1 MADLI
6 IQPNAGAGNQL
17 IIKDQAG
24 NAVLTTDDSG
34 ATINAGLSLVAGM
47 IIKNTTHISTAAITA
62 DSSVGEE
69 VLETDAND
77 ITVTCTAGNKLHIHI
92 AGGHC
97 YSSVSGFYFGAGMTI
112 KESGQSDVIV
122 HGGGCY
128 ARGDGGSYDNDF
140 QPSIIYTHTAVTTSV
155 TIKAATR
162 TTSLPVGGAAYWE
175 ASDSAGRGPRRYF
188 IQEEQV

>member
-34 ATINAGLSLVAGM
+34 ATINAGLSQVAGM
-47 IIKNTTHISTAAITA
+47 IIKNTTHISTAAVSA
-62 DSSVGEE
+62 SSTEA
-69 VLETDAND
+69 LESDAND

-92 AGGHC
+92 SGGHC
-97 YSSVSGFYFGAGMTI
+97 YSSGSGFYFGAGMTI
-112 KESGQSDVIV
+112 KESGQSDVTV

-128 ARGDGGSYDNDF
+128 ARGDGGAYDNDF

-162 TTSLPVGGAAYWE
+162 CSSSGTAYWE
-175 ASDSAGRGPRRYF
+175 ATDSAGRGPRRYF